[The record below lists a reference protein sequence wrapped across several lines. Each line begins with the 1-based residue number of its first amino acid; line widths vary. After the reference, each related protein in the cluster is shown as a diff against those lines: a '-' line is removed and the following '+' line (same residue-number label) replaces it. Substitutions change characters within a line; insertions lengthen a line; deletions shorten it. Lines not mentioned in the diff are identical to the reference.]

1 MIIDRLLPQV
11 RVLARSGLGWEDVMV
26 RLRIDACNMH
36 IVRREVLGMSNA
48 DHQRESESGRHGS
61 LPRLRSRPLA
71 AEAGEAEIGA
81 AEQAVL
87 RDDPSGAFTLAGRAS
102 VHSDER

>member
-36 IVRREVLGMSNA
+36 VVRREVLGMGHE
-48 DHQRESESGRHGS
+48 HQRKN
-61 LPRLRSRPLA
+61 P
-71 AEAGEAEIGA
+71 
-81 AEQAVL
+81 
-87 RDDPSGAFTLAGRAS
+87 
-102 VHSDER
+102 ERTGDKP